1 MKKKD
6 LLKLPSVSEV
16 LLEIKDNKYH
26 NDSYIK
32 YIIKDEI
39 ESFRSQ
45 AKQGNLQLDRNQ
57 IIQSILLKLTKLSTA
72 SIKPVINATGII
84 LHTGL
89 GRAPVGKTI
98 ISKVSKRLSGYV
110 NLELNLETGKRGQR
124 QEHIS
129 ALISSITGAQD
140 AMVVNNNAAAVL
152 LSLNELA
159 EGKDVIVSRGQLV
172 EIGGSFRIPDMIAK
186 SGCRLVEVGT
196 TNRTHIGDYENA
208 ISSNTGLI
216 LWVHTSNYT
225 ISGFTKQVEIG
236 QLVELGRKKRI
247 PVMSDLGCGEV
258 LDLSKKGIP
267 TNMIVRDVIK
277 SGSSITTFSGD
288 KLLGGP
294 QCGLIVGKRPLIKRI
309 KVNPIARTVRC
320 DKWTISMLEET
331 LRSLRVDSL
340 KDNLTISLMMTSR
353 DHLSKRAKKLLSI
366 IPTKLRSN
374 HNISIQ
380 ETLVEAGSG
389 TLPGATFDSIA
400 FKINSKKYTP
410 AKLSYKFRNAQ
421 NPVVGYIKGNS
432 YYIDFKSIIPHQE
445 KLLLNSIL
453 EVLG

>member
-45 AKQGNLQLDRNQ
+45 AIQGNLQLDRNQ

-129 ALISSITGAQD
+129 ALISSVTGAQD

-172 EIGGSFRIPDMIAK
+172 EIGGAFRIPDMISK

-294 QCGLIVGKRPLIKRI
+294 QCGVIVGKRPLIKRI
-309 KVNPIARTVRC
+309 KVNPIARTVRS

-331 LRSLRVDSL
+331 LRSLRIDSL

-353 DHLSKRAKKLLSI
+353 GHLSKRAKKLLSI

-400 FKINSKKYTP
+400 FKINSNKYTP